1 MTLLVPIY
9 NLFRT
14 YAHARAYRDLM
25 RDAGIPGSIKAWL
38 AVGLSWISGILS
50 LGTLRASFRPE
61 ALTQDGAAGIALI
74 DVGATVLVIALLL
87 HLQSNINW
95 YWYNR
100 TNGRVSSAR
109 IGVREVI
116 FAILGILAWAN
127 TLANIFSESWRT
139 GF

>member
-1 MTLLVPIY
+1 M
-9 NLFRT
+9 
-14 YAHARAYRDLM
+14 
-25 RDAGIPGSIKAWL
+25 
-38 AVGLSWISGILS
+38 S

-74 DVGATVLVIALLL
+74 DVGATVLVIALLI

-95 YWYNR
+95 YWYNH

-109 IGVREVI
+109 IGVGEVI
-116 FAILGILAWAN
+116 FAVLGILTWAG
-127 TLANIFSESWRT
+127 TLANIFSESWRM